1 MAYKLCFK
9 CCCCFRCFSF
19 RNCRSCTA
27 KTIQLANELPKFR
40 EFHFNFLRGVVRA
53 TESLLACHLLLSTGS
68 PLNAPYSFCDKDL
81 PADRG
86 LLYHTFHISSFYR
99 EGWISAAFS
108 VLPSRDGWGR
118 EWHIIY
124 VCDVNSK
131 FNLCVVTKHRKWEI
145 RVGNV
150 TFFVLCL
157 VVTLVFA
164 IKINRNTY

>member
-1 MAYKLCFK
+1 M
-9 CCCCFRCFSF
+9 SF
-19 RNCRSCTA
+19 QNSENSTS
-27 KTIQLANELPKFR
+27 TSSED
-40 EFHFNFLRGVVRA
+40 VVRA
-53 TESLLACHLLLSTGS
+53 TESLLACHLQLSTGS

-164 IKINRNTY
+164 IKINRNTYWLYLHWSCITDRLSR

>member
-1 MAYKLCFK
+1 M
-9 CCCCFRCFSF
+9 SF
-19 RNCRSCTA
+19 HNSENSTL
-27 KTIQLANELPKFR
+27 TSSDD
-40 EFHFNFLRGVVRA
+40 VVRA

-86 LLYHTFHISSFYR
+86 LLHTFHISSFYR

-108 VLPSRDGWGR
+108 VLPSRDAWGR

-150 TFFVLCL
+150 TFLCFAS
-157 VVTLVFA
+157 VFA
-164 IKINRNTY
+164 IKINRNTYWLYLHWSCITDRLLR